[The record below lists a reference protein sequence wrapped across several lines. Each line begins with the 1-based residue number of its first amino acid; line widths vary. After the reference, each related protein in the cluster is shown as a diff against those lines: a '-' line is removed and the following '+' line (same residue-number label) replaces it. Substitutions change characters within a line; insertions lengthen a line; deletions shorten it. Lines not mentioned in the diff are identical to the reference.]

1 MSFFG
6 RLREAWRVLRGVPDP
21 SSGPWAGALVRL
33 SEGDPHAL
41 IQKAL
46 DMEGGRPKAEG
57 PRSRHIPLSPNFS
70 EPGGRGPRK
79 PLGYSSDLLRAL
91 AKIDPW
97 VRAVIDI
104 RKREVAGCSWEIV
117 PRLRDEKREMELL
130 HQMMQGAK
138 RFPDR
143 QDKLLEWQPR
153 LLKKEM
159 VRDLMFACL
168 RSDVTTPETQY
179 RFNLAYRD
187 LVMEAEAHAHAPR
200 RLLQHPNPDHSW
212 ADLLLAIVPDI
223 LTLDSGC
230 LELRR
235 RLYPLDPKLSVE
247 GRSVPKKSNP
257 ILVVSWVDGATVR
270 PVLDATGQLYDT
282 DESDAPAYEQWL
294 GSQRIDRGGWKKH
307 ELVRVVENPQ
317 TDVAWRGYGCSRVE
331 TLVRTLTLNAKVDS
345 ADFEELEREFY
356 GGFLNLKDR
365 QQDDLDEMRDYL
377 THEIEGKKHLPLI
390 SGEVEFLSATPDS
403 SNRDKRTE
411 ARRSHYL
418 ERVCAVFEIGKT
430 KLGNY
435 DSANY
440 STSESS
446 MEHND
451 EGLKGLLR
459 VIDRAVTEQIVW
471 AFGHKD
477 IEYISNPA
485 SGRDEEKRLA
495 LAKQKMDL
503 GIWDVND
510 ARIEFGK
517 EPIDAGE
524 SSLMYF
530 VEFEKARGMSE
541 GQGAAQG
548 SSAAPEEGSEAENLD
563 ADQGGEGSP
572 NEANVGAAPS
582 APFSSSAP
590 SPSEDEEM
598 TKGLFLDPY
607 RAWPPIEGLD

>member
-1 MSFFG
+1 MTLFERIKS
-6 RLREAWRVLRGVPDP
+6 AWRVLRGGPVSVLP
-21 SSGPWAGALVRL
+21 SL
-33 SEGDPHAL
+33 SPYPQGDPRFE

-46 DMEGGRPKAEG
+46 DIGGSRPKAES
-57 PRSRHIPLSPNFS
+57 PRSRHLPLSPNMM

-79 PLGYSSDLLRAL
+79 PLGFSSDLLRAL
-91 AKIDPW
+91 AKLDPW
-97 VRAVIDI
+97 VRSVVDI

-117 PRLRDEKREMELL
+117 PRLHDEKRELELL
-130 HQMMQGAK
+130 HQMVQGAK
-138 RFPDR
+138 RFSDR
-143 QDKLLEWQPR
+143 HDKLLAWEPSS
-153 LLKKEM
+153 LKKEM
-159 VRDLMFACL
+159 VRDLIFACL

-187 LVMEAEAHAHAPR
+187 LVIEAEAHAHAPR
-200 RLLQHPNPDHSW
+200 RLLQNPNPDHSW

-235 RLYPLDPKLSVE
+235 RLYPLDPKQSVE
-247 GRSVPKKSNP
+247 GRQIPKKTNP
-257 ILVVSWVDGATVR
+257 ILMVSWVDGATVR

-282 DESDAPAYEQWL
+282 DESDAPAYEQWI
-294 GSQRIDRGGWKKH
+294 GSQRIERGGWKKH

-377 THEIEGKKHLPLI
+377 TYEIEGKKHLPLI
-390 SGEVEFLSATPDS
+390 AGEVEFLSATPDS

-411 ARRSHYL
+411 ARRNHYL
-418 ERVCAVFEIGKT
+418 ERVCAIFEIGKT

-459 VIDRAVTEQIVW
+459 VVDRAVTEGIVW

-477 IEYISNPA
+477 IEYVSNPA

-530 VEFEKARGMSE
+530 VEFEKARGVGE

-548 SSAAPEEGSEAENLD
+548 SSAAPEEGASAENLES
-563 ADQGGEGSP
+563 DQDGDGVPDEVAPDPENPGPGSP
-572 NEANVGAAPS
+572 SPPA
-582 APFSSSAP
+582 
-590 SPSEDEEM
+590 SPSFEDEEM
-598 TKGLFLDPY
+598 TKGLPLDPY
-607 RAWPPIEGLD
+607 RAWPPIEGLG